1 VDTAHDR
8 SEGDRLI
15 LVTGGARSGKSTF
28 AEQLAAQLA
37 EPGRGRVTYLATS
50 ETHDPEMAQRV
61 AAHQSA
67 RPASWTT
74 IECPVE
80 VPAAVRDSAPAAAT
94 GAGPDIAAAGSAG
107 GAPVVLLDCVTLW
120 VTNLLFSGGAF
131 GGSEPPEDGYNY
143 DKDLLPADEERAAA
157 GRVTAAVDDLLAAL
171 DETGATLVAVTN
183 EVGLGVVP
191 EYPLARLYRDQLG
204 WANQRLARAAGRVY
218 FLVSGYPLD
227 VKALAVPWPAAASAA
242 VTSGDASFPVAPPFP
257 VKESDQ

>member
-1 VDTAHDR
+1 VDTTHDR

-28 AEQLAAQLA
+28 AERLAAELA
-37 EPGRGRVTYLATS
+37 EPGGGRVTYLATS
-50 ETHDPEMAQRV
+50 ETHDTEMAQRV

-80 VPAAVRDSAPAAAT
+80 VPAAVRASAPAAA
-94 GAGPDIAAAGSAG
+94 
-107 GAPVVLLDCVTLW
+107 PVFLLDCVTLW

-131 GGSEPPEDGYNY
+131 GGSEPPADGYNY
-143 DKDLLPADEERAAA
+143 DKDLLPADEERVAA
-157 GRVTAAVDDLLAAL
+157 GRVTAAVGDLLAAL

-204 WANQRLARAAGRVY
+204 WANQRLARAADLLY

-227 VKALAVPWPAAASAA
+227 VKALAAPFPA
-242 VTSGDASFPVAPPFP
+242 APPFP

>member
-1 VDTAHDR
+1 MDTAHDR

-28 AEQLAAQLA
+28 AERLAAQLA
-37 EPGRGRVTYLATS
+37 EPGGGRVTYLATS

-74 IECPVE
+74 IECPLE
-80 VPAAVRDSAPAAAT
+80 VPAAVRASAVAEGAAPGPGALLGSAAA
-94 GAGPDIAAAGSAG
+94 
-107 GAPVVLLDCVTLW
+107 PVFLLDCVTLW

-143 DKDLLPADEERAAA
+143 AKDLLPADEERAAA
-157 GRVTAAVDDLLAAL
+157 GRVTAAVGDLLAAL

-204 WANQRLARAAGRVY
+204 WANQRLARSADRAY

-227 VKALAVPWPAAASAA
+227 VKTLAVPWPQAVSAA
-242 VTSGDASFPVAPPFP
+242 GTASDAPSPAAPPFP